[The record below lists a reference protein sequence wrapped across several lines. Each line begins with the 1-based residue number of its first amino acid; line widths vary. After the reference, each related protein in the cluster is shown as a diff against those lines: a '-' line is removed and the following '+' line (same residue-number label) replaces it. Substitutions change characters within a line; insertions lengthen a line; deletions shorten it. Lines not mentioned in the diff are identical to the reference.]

1 MSYLLKGMDQTIYQ
15 SIFQNFPSPRL
26 LLEVGPEHII
36 IRDANLEACT
46 YFECKAEDL
55 LDKMPAEAF
64 ENNVAEHIIQSCKSC
79 IKTGKAV
86 SINIAPNFPGGVR
99 MQAFTLSPLPTEDK
113 DITVIDM
120 IAGPEEA
127 GAQDIQRERDDAI
140 LLLTSLFDATGVGI
154 LVTDHFGRIVQVN
167 DSFTQDYGWLS
178 EDIINQDFVIL
189 IPPEEREISLKLHN
203 AFIERGKSGA
213 REIQILRKDGRLRD
227 IYLTTVLL
235 ELSQNRRFVLSTLR
249 DITDRKNMMRKLQY
263 AKEQSDASNRA
274 KSAFLANMSH
284 ELRTPLNA
292 IIGFT
297 EMIRNET
304 YGPIEND
311 KYSEYLSDIH
321 FSARHLLEIIND
333 VLDMSKIEAGKTD
346 LVESDLDLEYVFK
359 SVDMI
364 MCERAKNAGVS
375 LKFEVDEQARH
386 LRADQRLLR
395 QILINLIANSIKF
408 SNADTQVSI
417 SAKPMVDRKY
427 LRITVSDQG
436 CGIPKNKIAKVMEP
450 FGQINDPSK
459 SRGQGTGLGLPL
471 ARAMVEL
478 HGGELLIESRKG
490 EGTKVYLD
498 FPVASKSDSTTS
510 RLTTETS

>member
-1 MSYLLKGMDQTIYQ
+1 MDQNIYQ
-15 SIFQNFPSPRL
+15 SIFQNFPNPRL
-26 LLEVGPEHII
+26 LLEVEGEGVV
-36 IRDANLEACT
+36 IRDANTEACT
-46 YFECKAEDL
+46 YFECGAEDL
-55 LDKMPAEAF
+55 IDKTPDEAF
-64 ENNVAEHIIQSCKSC
+64 EHNVAEHILQSCKSC
-79 IKTGKAV
+79 SKTGKSV

-99 MQAFTLSPLPTEDK
+99 MQFFALNPVVTEDGK
-113 DITVIDM
+113 VKVIDM
-120 IAGPEEA
+120 VARPDDSGTKH
-127 GAQDIQRERDDAI
+127 IQRERDDAI

-167 DSFTQDYGWLS
+167 ESFTEDFGWLA
-178 EDIINQDFVIL
+178 EDVLNQEFVIL
-189 IPPEEREISLKLHN
+189 IPPEERATSLKLHN
-203 AFIERGKSGA
+203 AFIERGKSGT
-213 REIQILRKDGRLRD
+213 REVQLLRKDGRLRD
-227 IYLTTVLL
+227 VYLTTVLL

-249 DITDRKNMMRKLQY
+249 DITDRKNMMRKLQHS
-263 AKEQSDASNRA
+263 KEQSDASNRA

-297 EMIRNET
+297 EMIRYET
-304 YGPIEND
+304 YGPIGND
-311 KYSEYLSDIH
+311 KYAEYLSDIH

-346 LVESDLDLEYVFK
+346 LVESDLDLKYIFK

-364 MCERAKNAGVS
+364 MCERAETANVT
-375 LKFEVDEQARH
+375 LKFDVDPKARK
-386 LRADQRLLR
+386 LKGDQRLLR

-408 SNADTQVSI
+408 SDAGGEVLIT
-417 SAKPMVDRKY
+417 AKPMPSGKY
-427 LRITVSDQG
+427 LRITVADEG
-436 CGIPKNKIAKVMEP
+436 CGIPKSQIAKVMEP

-490 EGTKVYLD
+490 EGTQVHLD
-498 FPVASKSDSTTS
+498 FPIGRRPLSAIPQLISKEIS
-510 RLTTETS
+510 